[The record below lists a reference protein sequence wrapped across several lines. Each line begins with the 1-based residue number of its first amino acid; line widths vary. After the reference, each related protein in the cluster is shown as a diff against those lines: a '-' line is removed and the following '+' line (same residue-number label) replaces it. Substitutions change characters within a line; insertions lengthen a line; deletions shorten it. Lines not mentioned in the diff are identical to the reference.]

1 MHEGPAEA
9 DHGIQGSPGPSRRR
23 WAPPDPSDPEVSSDP
38 EVFRAEVRS
47 VLAEE
52 LPPGWSGLGALSPEE
67 VPAFVAHW
75 RDVLYRRRL
84 LAISWPPRFG
94 GRGLSSAHE
103 VVLAEELTRVGVPL
117 GGPNDVFGI
126 QMIGNTLLA
135 LGRPD
140 QKEEFLPRIVSG
152 EYRFCQGYSEPDAGS
167 DLANLA
173 CRAVRDGD
181 EWVVDGQKIWTSAAH
196 LANWMFLLVRTDP
209 DAPKHRGLT
218 FLLLPMD
225 QPGVEVRPIRML
237 SGLAEFNE
245 VFFTGARTGAGR
257 VVGEVNG
264 GWSVAMT
271 LLGFERG
278 EAAATQPLRYRMEL
292 DRLIELAHARGWTS
306 DPAVRERLA
315 RCHARVEIMRA
326 LGQRALARHLT
337 GASPGPESSIFKL
350 YWSEYH
356 QEVTALAVELLGPEA
371 MVIEGRPP
379 LSVFGPDDRG
389 APHSSASWVLTYLHA
404 RAGTIYAGTSE
415 IQRNI
420 LGEKV
425 LGLPREPRVD
435 EGPWRTRP
443 APANETDGHRSG
455 PSGGRSSSLGARG
468 PGSRAVE
475 AGLGPVATGRA
486 DG

>member
-1 MHEGPAEA
+1 VHDKPGGVGHGLRHA
-9 DHGIQGSPGPSRRR
+9 DGRSPSVAADVP
-23 WAPPDPSDPEVSSDP
+23 DP
-38 EVFRAEVRS
+38 EVFRSEVRS
-47 VLAEE
+47 VLEEE
-52 LPPGWSGLGALSPEE
+52 LPSGWSGLGAVPPGE
-67 VPAFVAHW
+67 VPAFVARW
-75 RDVLYRRRL
+75 REVLYRRRL
-84 LAISWPPRFG
+84 LAISWPARFG
-94 GRGLSSAHE
+94 GRGLGLAHE

-135 LGRPD
+135 LGRAD
-140 QKEEFLPRIVSG
+140 QKEEFLPRILSG

-196 LANWMFLLVRTDP
+196 LANWIFLLVRTDP

-218 FLLLPMD
+218 FLLLPMN

-257 VVGEVNG
+257 VVGEVGG

-292 DRLIELAHARGWTS
+292 DRLIELAKARGWTS
-306 DPAVRERLA
+306 DPVVRERLA

-326 LGQRALARHLT
+326 LGQRSLARHLT
-337 GASPGPESSIFKL
+337 GSSPGPESSIFKL

-356 QEVTALAVELLGPEA
+356 QDLTALALELLGPEA
-371 MVIEGRPP
+371 MVIEGRAP

-389 APHSSASWVLTYLHA
+389 APHSSASWVLTYLHS

-435 EGPWRTRP
+435 GGPWSGRP
-443 APANETDGHRSG
+443 GSEADEHRAG
-455 PSGGRSSSLGARG
+455 PSGDPPSAMNPRAPERGLGA
-468 PGSRAVE
+468 V
-475 AGLGPVATGRA
+475 A